1 MYEILD
7 HTADIKIRIQ
17 SINLFDF
24 FRDLIFALKDI
35 INYDSNSLN
44 DSKIRNN
51 IKNIKV
57 VLSDFDDYQKIFNF
71 ISKFIYYLDA
81 KSILIEDINYI
92 KLKESSWELSLKE
105 LKIDKKKF
113 KGYLKAP
120 TYCDFNFKSQ
130 FYLEVIIDV

>member
-17 SINLFDF
+17 AINLFDF
-24 FRDLIFALKDI
+24 FKDLISALKDI
-35 INYDSNSLN
+35 INYDPNSLEN
-44 DSKIRNN
+44 LEIKNN
-51 IKNIKV
+51 EKNIKI

-81 KSILIEDINYI
+81 KSILINEIDYIN
-92 KLKESSWELSLKE
+92 LKENSWELRLKG
-105 LKIDKKKF
+105 LKINKKKF